1 MPPQD
6 VITERE
12 AQNNPNKVDTPH
24 VEAQSH
30 RPDLYRQ
37 PDLCLYAKWKV
48 GGFLFPFIFLFV
60 SHNL

>member
-1 MPPQD
+1 M
-6 VITERE
+6 
-12 AQNNPNKVDTPH
+12 
-24 VEAQSH
+24 EAQSH